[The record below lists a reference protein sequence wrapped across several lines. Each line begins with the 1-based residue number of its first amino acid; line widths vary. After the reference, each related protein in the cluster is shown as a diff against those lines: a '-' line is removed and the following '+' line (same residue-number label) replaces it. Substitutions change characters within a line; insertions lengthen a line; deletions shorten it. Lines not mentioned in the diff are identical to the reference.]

1 MIMIHA
7 MNGLQGACSVHS
19 PLPRAADPTRTPS
32 AMNPEAPRNP
42 SPAQRTQGPALII
55 ALALLGAGCG
65 DAAAPD
71 GARTPAALAAPSEHL
86 SPAGPDSGEPN
97 LFAADDGTLYMTWFQ
112 RLPENEGRAHAL
124 LLSTLAP
131 GTSEGWTPTRTVAAG
146 RDFWVNWADFP
157 SVHALPGGLLAVHW
171 PERSGAGTYDYDVM
185 VSWSED
191 GGATW
196 SSPITPHR
204 DGVPAEHGF
213 VSFFPV
219 DDRTLG
225 AVWLDGRHYA
235 GWDEAEG
242 HVGHAARPDDP
253 EMSLRFTT
261 LSPATPPEA
270 GLGVEEL
277 LDARICDCCQTSA
290 ALTDRGPV
298 VVYRDRSPDEIRDI
312 SILRREGT
320 QWTSPR
326 PVHEDGWEI
335 AACPVNGPMVA
346 ARGTEVVV
354 AWFTAAGD
362 EPKVLAAFSSDAG
375 DTFGAPIRVDDGD
388 PGGRVAVVLLESG
401 EAIVSWLER
410 RSEGGE
416 ILMRR
421 VAAVGRAGPIA
432 VIAESSA
439 VRSSGFPRMVRA
451 GERLVF
457 AWTDAREGTA
467 RQVRTA
473 SLQLNKEASP

>member
-1 MIMIHA
+1 MIQPA
-7 MNGLQGACSVHS
+7 S
-19 PLPRAADPTRTPS
+19 P
-32 AMNPEAPRNP
+32 NP
-42 SPAQRTQGPALII
+42 SPIGGARGPARI
-55 ALALLGAGCG
+55 ALLVLLALLGLGGTGCG
-65 DAAAPD
+65 DTGASD
-71 GARTPAALAAPSEHL
+71 GGGTPAALPTPSEL
-86 SPAGPDSGEPN
+86 PSPAGPDSGEPN
-97 LFAADDGTLYMTWFQ
+97 LFAGEDGTLYMTWFQ
-112 RLPENEGRAHAL
+112 RLPDEEGPGHAL
-124 LLSTLAP
+124 FLSTLAP
-131 GTSEGWTPTRTVAAG
+131 GGAEGWSPARTIAAG

-191 GGATW
+191 GGTTW
-196 SSPITPHR
+196 SSPVTPHR

-219 DDRTLG
+219 DARTLG

-235 GWDEAEG
+235 GWDETKG
-242 HVGHAARPDDP
+242 HVGHGGRPEDP

-270 GLGVEEL
+270 GLGAEEL

-320 QWTSPR
+320 RWTSPR

-346 ARGTEVVV
+346 ARGADVVV
-354 AWFTAAGD
+354 AWFTAARD
-362 EPKVLAAFSSDAG
+362 EPRVYIAFSSDSG
-375 DTFGAPIRVDDGD
+375 DTFSPPIRVDDGD
-388 PGGRVAVVLLESG
+388 PGGRVAVVLLDSG
-401 EAIVSWLER
+401 DAVVSWLER
-410 RSEGGE
+410 RQAGGE

-421 VAAVGRAGPIA
+421 VSGAGLAGPISVVA
-432 VIAESSA
+432 ASST
-439 VRSSGFPRMVRA
+439 VRSSGFPRMVRS

-457 AWTDAREGTA
+457 AWTDATEGAA

-473 SLQLNKEASP
+473 STPLNESTGS